1 MQLAGIVMGARICST
16 SFALHDCKYLLLF
29 FSRDAQSI
37 ASTQNLYDLS
47 NVAWYGHGFYKLVLL
62 FQALFYQ
69 YFRCGADKISI
80 GSDAVYAAE
89 EYLRTGVKSGKSSF
103 EQISRVYG
111 NQAVVVSID
120 PCKVYVKNQ
129 NDIDVEF
136 ETIRV
141 TNPVLNFVLKVRG
154 GREIQRIRA
163 YELTKAVEE
172 LGAGE
177 ILLNCIDYEGQGKG
191 I

>member
-1 MQLAGIVMGARICST
+1 MLQ
-16 SFALHDCKYLLLF
+16 
-29 FSRDAQSI
+29 
-37 ASTQNLYDLS
+37 
-47 NVAWYGHGFYKLVLL
+47 
-62 FQALFYQ
+62 
-69 YFRCGADKISI
+69 
-80 GSDAVYAAE
+80 
-89 EYLRTGVKSGKSSF
+89 VKSGKSSF

-129 NDIDVEF
+129 NDVEF

-141 TNPVLNFVLKVRG
+141 LNFVLKVSG
-154 GREIQRIRA
+154 GWESQRIGA
-163 YELTKAVEE
+163 YKLTKAVEE

-177 ILLNCIDYEGQGKG
+177 ILLDCIDYESQGKG

>member
-1 MQLAGIVMGARICST
+1 MLQ
-16 SFALHDCKYLLLF
+16 
-29 FSRDAQSI
+29 
-37 ASTQNLYDLS
+37 
-47 NVAWYGHGFYKLVLL
+47 
-62 FQALFYQ
+62 
-69 YFRCGADKISI
+69 
-80 GSDAVYAAE
+80 
-89 EYLRTGVKSGKSSF
+89 VKSGKSSF

-129 NDIDVEF
+129 NDVEF

-141 TNPVLNFVLKVRG
+141 TNPVLNFVLKVSG
-154 GREIQRIRA
+154 GWESQRIGA
-163 YELTKAVEE
+163 YKLTKAVEE

-177 ILLNCIDYEGQGKG
+177 ILLDCIDYESQGKG